1 MKIVYE
7 SSLNT
12 MIIDPT
18 SAKVLELLINL
29 ANPKSNDTLFG
40 AINRTKTRSGYVIL
54 RSSILQASFFHSF
67 NSNGNTN
74 VICITALYRP
84 VFNQHS
90 TRHGGSSV

>member
-29 ANPKSNDTLFG
+29 SNPKSNDTLFG
-40 AINRTKTRSGYVIL
+40 AINRTKTKSGYVIL
-54 RSSILQASFFHSF
+54 RSNILQVSSANICFIGLF
-67 NSNGNTN
+67 N
-74 VICITALYRP
+74 
-84 VFNQHS
+84 
-90 TRHGGSSV
+90 